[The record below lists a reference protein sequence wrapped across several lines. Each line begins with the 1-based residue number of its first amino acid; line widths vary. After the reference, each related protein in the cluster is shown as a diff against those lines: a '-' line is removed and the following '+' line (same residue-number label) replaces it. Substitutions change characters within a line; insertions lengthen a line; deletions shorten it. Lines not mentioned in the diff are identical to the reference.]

1 VGKSTLFNKLVGQR
15 LSIVDDKPGVTRDR
29 IYSRCEWLGKEFML
43 IDTGGIEPKTDDVI
57 LAQMREQAML
67 AVERADAIIFV
78 TDITTGV
85 TANDSDVA
93 SMLIKSG
100 KPVVLAVN
108 KVDGIGTPP
117 PEIYEFYNLGLGDPI
132 PVSSVHGH
140 GTGDLLE
147 AVFENLPPEEPESLR
162 NRSALNAD
170 RLQRALPGWSRV
182 SQYLSSRGFYLY
194 QNTKAVYLPEGA
206 LLLEDI
212 LGRIKAAERFIFME
226 YFILAEGKLWD
237 RMSAALCERARS
249 GVEVKII
256 FDDFGNI
263 KRFSAESLQTLR
275 DAGVEVIVFNPVH
288 EYVNRLYF
296 NYRDHRKITVID
308 GETAYTGGVN
318 IADEYANLI
327 DRFGYWKDSGIRLE
341 GEGVWGLTAAF
352 LNMWS
357 FLGGALHEERDY
369 YRPHTSPASDGFCQS
384 FLDGPQNN
392 PDNPAEDTFLQLITN
407 ARRFLYITTP
417 YFIPDESI
425 MRALCIAGDGGVDV
439 RLMLPGT
446 PDHWYADAVAD
457 SYIGELLEHHV
468 KVYRYTPGF
477 LHAKS
482 IMVDREAAFVGSV
495 NFDYRSFELHY
506 ECGVMLYGASA
517 IESLLEDMDGILDK
531 SHAVTPEEWAHRGL
545 LRRMFEPI
553 LRVFSIWM

>member
-1 VGKSTLFNKLVGQR
+1 MKGFQIQQKGERRISAALRIMLVVV
-15 LSIVDDKPGVTRDR
+15 L
-29 IYSRCEWLGKEFML
+29 
-43 IDTGGIEPKTDDVI
+43 
-57 LAQMREQAML
+57 L
-67 AVERADAIIFV
+67 AVQIGFVVAISYFMQEYLALAY
-78 TDITTGV
+78 GV
-85 TANDSDVA
+85 VQVGA
-93 SMLIKSG
+93 LF
-100 KPVVLAVN
+100 LAVHIYN
-108 KVDGIGTPP
+108 EPGEHSYKLIWFILLLLAPP
-117 PEIYEFYNLGLGDPI
+117 VGMILWFLWGGAAQKR
-132 PVSSVHGH
+132 H
-140 GTGDLLE
+140 
-147 AVFENLPPEEPESLR
+147 LPQNTKRFPDEPESVR
-162 NRSALNAD
+162 MRSEIAVDKLT
-170 RLQRALPGWSRV
+170 RQLPAWSRTAN
-182 SQYLSSRGFYLY
+182 YLCRRDFQLY
-194 QNTKAVYLPEGA
+194 QNTSVTYLPEGA
-206 LLLEDI
+206 ILLRNLID
-212 LGRIKAAERFIFME
+212 RAAKAERFIFLE

-237 RMSAALCERARS
+237 ELEKILCAKARE

-369 YRPHTSPASDGFCQS
+369 YRPHTSPATDGFCQP

-392 PDNPAEDTFLQLITN
+392 PDNPAEDTFLQLIGS

-417 YFIPDESI
+417 YFIPDENI

>member
-1 VGKSTLFNKLVGQR
+1 MKGFQIQQKGERRISAALRIMLVVV
-15 LSIVDDKPGVTRDR
+15 L
-29 IYSRCEWLGKEFML
+29 
-43 IDTGGIEPKTDDVI
+43 
-57 LAQMREQAML
+57 L
-67 AVERADAIIFV
+67 AVQIGFVVAISYFMQEYLALAY
-78 TDITTGV
+78 GV
-85 TANDSDVA
+85 VQVGA
-93 SMLIKSG
+93 LF
-100 KPVVLAVN
+100 LAVHIYN
-108 KVDGIGTPP
+108 EPGELSYKLIWFILLLLAPP
-117 PEIYEFYNLGLGDPI
+117 VGMILWFLWGGAAQKR
-132 PVSSVHGH
+132 H
-140 GTGDLLE
+140 
-147 AVFENLPPEEPESLR
+147 LPQNTKRFPDEPESVR
-162 NRSALNAD
+162 MRSEIAVDKLT
-170 RLQRALPGWSRV
+170 RQLPAWSRTAN
-182 SQYLSSRGFYLY
+182 YLCRRDFQLY
-194 QNTKAVYLPEGA
+194 QNTSVTYLPEGA
-206 LLLEDI
+206 ILLRNLI
-212 LGRIKAAERFIFME
+212 NRAAKAERFIFLE

-237 RMSAALCERARS
+237 ELEKILCAKARE

-357 FLGGALHEERDY
+357 FLGGELHEERDY
-369 YRPHTSPASDGFCQS
+369 YRPHTSPASDGFCQP

-392 PDNPAEDTFLQLITN
+392 PDNPAEDTFLQLIGS

-417 YFIPDESI
+417 YFIPDENI

-531 SHAVTPEEWAHRGL
+531 SHAVTPEEWVHRGL

-553 LRVFSIWM
+553 LRIFSIWM

>member
-1 VGKSTLFNKLVGQR
+1 MKGFQIQQKGERRISAALRIMLVVV
-15 LSIVDDKPGVTRDR
+15 L
-29 IYSRCEWLGKEFML
+29 
-43 IDTGGIEPKTDDVI
+43 
-57 LAQMREQAML
+57 L
-67 AVERADAIIFV
+67 AVQIGFVVAISYFMQEYLALAY
-78 TDITTGV
+78 GV
-85 TANDSDVA
+85 VQVGA
-93 SMLIKSG
+93 LF
-100 KPVVLAVN
+100 LAVHIYN
-108 KVDGIGTPP
+108 EPGELSYKLIWFILLLLAPP
-117 PEIYEFYNLGLGDPI
+117 VGMILWFLWGGAAQKR
-132 PVSSVHGH
+132 H
-140 GTGDLLE
+140 
-147 AVFENLPPEEPESLR
+147 LPQNTKRFPDEPESVR
-162 NRSALNAD
+162 MRSEIAVDKLT
-170 RLQRALPGWSRV
+170 RQLPAWSRTAN
-182 SQYLSSRGFYLY
+182 YLCRRDFQLY
-194 QNTKAVYLPEGA
+194 QNTSVTYLPEGA
-206 LLLEDI
+206 ILLRNLID
-212 LGRIKAAERFIFME
+212 RAAKAERFIFLE

-237 RMSAALCERARS
+237 ELEKILCAKARE

-357 FLGGALHEERDY
+357 FLGGELHEERDY
-369 YRPHTSPASDGFCQS
+369 YRPHTSPASDGFCQP

-392 PDNPAEDTFLQLITN
+392 PDNPAEDTFLQLIGS

-417 YFIPDESI
+417 YFIPDENI

>member
-1 VGKSTLFNKLVGQR
+1 MKGFQIQQKGERRISAALRIMLVVV
-15 LSIVDDKPGVTRDR
+15 L
-29 IYSRCEWLGKEFML
+29 
-43 IDTGGIEPKTDDVI
+43 
-57 LAQMREQAML
+57 L
-67 AVERADAIIFV
+67 AVQIGFVVAISYFMQEYLALAY
-78 TDITTGV
+78 GV
-85 TANDSDVA
+85 VQVGA
-93 SMLIKSG
+93 LF
-100 KPVVLAVN
+100 LAVHIYN
-108 KVDGIGTPP
+108 EPGELSYKLIWFILLLLAPP
-117 PEIYEFYNLGLGDPI
+117 VGMILWFLWGGAAQKR
-132 PVSSVHGH
+132 H
-140 GTGDLLE
+140 
-147 AVFENLPPEEPESLR
+147 LPQNTKRFPDEPESVR
-162 NRSALNAD
+162 MRSEIAVDKLT
-170 RLQRALPGWSRV
+170 RQLPAWSRTAN
-182 SQYLSSRGFYLY
+182 YLCRRDFQLY
-194 QNTKAVYLPEGA
+194 QNTSVTYLPEGA
-206 LLLEDI
+206 ILLRNLID
-212 LGRIKAAERFIFME
+212 RAAKAERFIFLE

-237 RMSAALCERARS
+237 ELEKILCAKARE

-318 IADEYANLI
+318 SADEYANLL

-357 FLGGALHEERDY
+357 FLGGELHEERDY
-369 YRPHTSPASDGFCQS
+369 YRPHTSPATDGFCQP

-392 PDNPAEDTFLQLITN
+392 PDNPAEDTFLQLIGS

-417 YFIPDESI
+417 YFIPDENI